1 MLPVGTTQLL
11 GQSEVLKHCLV
22 FAALTWSGALD
33 SLEDL
38 TVDYRL
44 RLAGIVNSSPLL
56 QAIFT
61 VAFNEAEE

>member
-1 MLPVGTTQLL
+1 M
-11 GQSEVLKHCLV
+11 V